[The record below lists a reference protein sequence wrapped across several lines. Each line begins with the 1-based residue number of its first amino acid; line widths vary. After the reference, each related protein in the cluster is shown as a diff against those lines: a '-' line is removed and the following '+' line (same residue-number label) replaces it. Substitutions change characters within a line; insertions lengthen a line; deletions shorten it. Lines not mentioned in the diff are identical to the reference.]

1 MPTFRTIV
9 ALVIG
14 LLMLGG
20 PTVPTA
26 SAQRPLPPGAEEA
39 MTPGEMQRLFDA
51 YAAMQAQ
58 ETLGLSDKQYGEFV
72 VRLRA
77 LQQVRRR
84 QSVERAR
91 LMREL
96 NALSRREP
104 PAPDVEMKTALDAL
118 AQHDARARDEV
129 ARAYSNVDE
138 LLTLRQRARF
148 RVFEDQVERRKLD
161 LLARARLNRLRR
173 GAERP

>member
-1 MPTFRTIV
+1 MLSSRTVV
-9 ALVIG
+9 ALFIG

-20 PTVPTA
+20 PNVPTA
-26 SAQRPLPPGAEEA
+26 SAQRPLPPGAEDA
-39 MTPGEMQRLFDA
+39 VTPGEMQRLFDA

-58 ETLGLSDKQYGEFV
+58 ETLGLSDKQYGDFV

-84 QSVERAR
+84 QSAERAR

-96 NALSRREP
+96 NVLSRREP
-104 PAPDVEMKTALDAL
+104 APEAEMKTALDAL
-118 AQHDARARDEV
+118 EQHDARARDEI

-138 LLTLRQRARF
+138 LLTIRQRARF